1 VPEASALKPFAPEFL
16 APEFLAPDF
25 FVSESEPIAP
35 HPLAPLPTYIYQIVG
50 IYPSDGFYPS
60 QVEYHYSRLPPSP
73 PPPPPP
79 AYQEWAAPLRDA
91 GLIDGQTYYV
101 EEEEWGGDY
110 GLADKTVKKK
120 KKKVKR
126 GKGGKGKK
134 KQRTRNGEEGQKEGG
149 GEKED
154 SGDEKGLRDAESSGC
169 A

>member
-101 EEEEWGGDY
+101 EEEWGGDY